1 MIRPATNVDVPAI
14 QRLWNIAIRETLITF
29 NSAEKSPTEV
39 AEAIEQFDTFLVAE
53 IAGRVI
59 GFAALFPFR
68 SGAGY
73 ALTKEHSIMLDADA
87 RGNGIGR
94 ALMAA
99 LEDAARAQGV
109 HSLIAGI
116 SASNPDGEPFHA
128 AVGFGAVGRVKQ
140 AGRKFD
146 QWHDLVLMQ
155 KLL

>member
-116 SASNPDGEPFHA
+116 SASNLDGEPFHA
-128 AVGFGAVGRVKQ
+128 AVGFSAVGRVKQ